1 VSYSPD
7 NALII
12 QSDRTVL
19 LDVHAPKAEAA
30 QSAIAPFAELIKS
43 PEHIHTYRLSP
54 LSIWNARAAGMP
66 VTAMVAALQ
75 DNAKYPMPESIEQE
89 LVALGDRYGLTTIK
103 ADTPKLNTPKP
114 DQDNGNLLAGLLL
127 EVENQP
133 LAALLQRHEQVGE
146 LLGDQLS
153 PTTFAI
159 DLGDRGLLKQ
169 ALLAAGYPAEDLAG
183 YLTGDELALS
193 LRSKTDAGEPFHLR
207 PYQQT
212 AADLF
217 YQSGQA
223 KGGSGVIVLPCG
235 AGKTMVGMA
244 AMAQVQQ
251 KTLILTS
258 SLTSVRQ
265 WQRELLDKTTLTKE
279 QLAEYSGKQKATGS
293 VTLATYQIL
302 TYRASQDD
310 DFLHLGLFDEQGW
323 GLIIYDEVHLL
334 PAPVFRIT
342 AQLQARRRLGLT
354 ATLIREDGREGDV
367 FTLIG
372 PKRYDVPWREL
383 EGDGFIA
390 TANCTEIRV
399 PQTEERQMEYATAGR
414 RYQFRIAAE
423 NPLKQEVV
431 QSLLKKESGHRVL
444 IIGEYL
450 DQLNAIAQQVDL
462 PLITGK
468 TSQKKRDQLYADF
481 RSGEISGLILS
492 RVGNFALDLPDADV
506 LIQVSGKYG
515 SRQEEAQRLGRI
527 LRPKRDAH
535 SAQFYTLVSL
545 RTCEEDFAQHRQLF
559 LTEQGY
565 RYQIQQWDAATS

>member
-1 VSYSPD
+1 MSYSPD

-19 LDVHAPKAEAA
+19 LDVHAPSAEDA
-30 QSAIAPFAELIKS
+30 QGAIAPFAELVKS
-43 PEHIHTYRLSP
+43 PEHIHTYRLSS

-66 VTAMVAALQ
+66 VTDMVAALQ
-75 DNAKYPMPESIEQE
+75 DHAKYPMPESVAQE
-89 LVALGDRYGLTTIK
+89 LEALGQRYGLTTLK
-103 ADTPKLNTPKP
+103 PGGVKTAANPDADLIL
-114 DQDNGNLLAGLLL
+114 DVVDA
-127 EVENQP
+127 P
-133 LAALLQRHEQVGE
+133 LAELLHRHEQVGPLMGE
-146 LLGDQLS
+146 RLS
-153 PTTFAI
+153 PTMFAI
-159 DLGDRGLLKQ
+159 ALGNRGRLKQ
-169 ALLAAGYPAEDLAG
+169 ALLTAGYPAEDLAG
-183 YLTGDELALS
+183 YLSGDDLELAL
-193 LRSKTDAGEPFHLR
+193 LTTTQTGEPFQLR
-207 PYQQT
+207 NYQKT

-244 AMAQVQQ
+244 AMAAIQQ

-265 WQRELLDKTTLTKE
+265 WQRELLDKTSLTE
-279 QLAEYSGKQKATGS
+279 EHIAEYSGQHKATGS

-310 DFLHLGLFDEQGW
+310 DFLHLGLFDEQSW

-383 EGDGFIA
+383 EGQGFIA
-390 TANCTEIRV
+390 AAECTEIRV
-399 PQTEERQMEYATAGR
+399 AQTDERQMEYATAGR

-423 NPLKQEVV
+423 NPRKLEVI
-431 QSLLKKESGHRVL
+431 QNLLKKEAGHRIL

-450 DQLNAIAQQVDL
+450 DQLKAIAQQVAF
-462 PLITGK
+462 PVITGK
-468 TSQKKRDQLYADF
+468 TKQAERDRLYAAF
-481 RSGEISGLILS
+481 RSGEIAGLIMS

-527 LRPKRDAH
+527 LRPKRDGR

-545 RTCEEDFAQHRQLF
+545 RTCEEEFAQHRQLF

-565 RYQIQQWDAATS
+565 RYHIQMWD

>member
-1 VSYSPD
+1 MSYSSD
-7 NALII
+7 NALIV

-30 QSAIAPFAELIKS
+30 QSAIAPFAELVKS

-66 VTAMVAALQ
+66 VAEMVAALEA
-75 DNAKYPMPESIEQE
+75 NAKYPMPESVAQE
-89 LVALGDRYGLTTIK
+89 LVALGDRYGLTTLK
-103 ADTPKLNTPKP
+103 ANSSLSE
-114 DQDNGNLLAGLLL
+114 LVLR
-127 EVENQP
+127 VEDQP
-133 LAALLQRHEQVGE
+133 LAELLLRHEQVGP
-146 LLGDQLS
+146 LLGERLKGTDFS
-153 PTTFAI
+153 VS
-159 DLGDRGLLKQ
+159 LGNRGLLKQ

-183 YLTGDELALS
+183 YLTGEALAVSLLS
-193 LRSKTDAGEPFHLR
+193 TAESGESFHLR
-207 PYQQT
+207 PYQKT

-217 YQSGQA
+217 YQAGKA

-244 AMAQVQQ
+244 AMAQIQQ

-265 WQRELLDKTTLTKE
+265 WQRELLDKTTLTEE
-279 QLAEYSGKQKATGS
+279 QISEYSGQQKKTGP

-310 DFLHLGLFDEQGW
+310 EFLHLGLFDQQDW

-383 EGDGFIA
+383 EGEGFIA
-390 TANCTEIRV
+390 AAVCTEIRV
-399 PQTEERQMEYATAGR
+399 PQTEERQMEYATAAR

-423 NPLKQEVV
+423 NPLKLDVIE
-431 QSLLKKESGHRVL
+431 SLLKKETGRRVL

-450 DQLNAIAQQVDL
+450 DQLKAIAQTISF

-468 TSQKKRDQLYADF
+468 TTQKKRDQLYASF
-481 RSGEISGLILS
+481 RSGDLEGLVLS

-527 LRPKRDAH
+527 LRPKADSR

-545 RTCEEDFAQHRQLF
+545 RTCEEEFAQHRQLF

-565 RYQIQQWDAATS
+565 RYHIEQWGG

>member
-1 VSYSPD
+1 MTYSPD

-19 LDVHAPKAEAA
+19 LDVHAPMAEAA
-30 QSAIAPFAELIKS
+30 QAAIAPFAELIKS
-43 PEHIHTYRLSP
+43 PEHIHTYRLSS

-66 VTAMVAALQ
+66 VADMVAALQ
-75 DNAKYPMPESIEQE
+75 DHAKYPIPESVAQE
-89 LVALGDRYGLTTIK
+89 LEALGQRYGLTTLTAGK
-103 ADTPKLNTPKP
+103 GGDLQLQVAD
-114 DQDNGNLLAGLLL
+114 
-127 EVENQP
+127 QP
-133 LAALLQRHEQVGE
+133 LAELLLRHEQVGP
-146 LLGDQLS
+146 LLGERLS
-153 PTTFAI
+153 PTRFAI
-159 DLGDRGLLKQ
+159 ALGHRGILKQ
-169 ALLAAGYPAEDLAG
+169 ALLTAGYPAEDLAG
-183 YLTGDELALS
+183 YLSGDELSLDLLS
-193 LRSKTDAGEPFHLR
+193 TARSGDPFHLR
-207 PYQQT
+207 PYQKT

-217 YQSGQA
+217 YQAGQA
-223 KGGSGVIVLPCG
+223 RGGSGVIVLPCG

-244 AMAQVQQ
+244 AMAAIQQ

-258 SLTSVRQ
+258 SLTSVHQ
-265 WQRELLDKTTLTKE
+265 WQRELLDKTTLTPD
-279 QLAEYSGKQKATGS
+279 QIAEYSGQHKATGP

-302 TYRASQDD
+302 TYRASQED
-310 DFLHLGLFDEQGW
+310 DFLHLGLFDQQSW

-383 EGDGFIA
+383 EGQGFIA
-390 TANCTEIRV
+390 AADCTEIRI
-399 PQTEERQMEYATAGR
+399 PQTEERQMDYATAGR

-423 NPLKQEVV
+423 NPLKLDVV
-431 QSLLKKESGHRVL
+431 KDLLKQKAGHRVL

-450 DQLNAIAQQVDL
+450 DQLKAMAQHIDF
-462 PLITGK
+462 PIITGK
-468 TSQKKRDQLYADF
+468 TSQKERDRLFASF
-481 RSGEISGLILS
+481 RSGEIAGLILS

-515 SRQEEAQRLGRI
+515 SRQEEAQRLGRV
-527 LRPKRDAH
+527 LRPKADGR

-545 RTCEEDFAQHRQLF
+545 RTCEEEFAQYRQLF

-565 RYQIQQWDAATS
+565 RYHIQFWKL

>member
-1 VSYSPD
+1 MSYCPD

-19 LDVHAPKAEAA
+19 LDVHAPKAAAA
-30 QSAIAPFAELIKS
+30 QAAIAPFAELIKS

-54 LSIWNARAAGMP
+54 LSIWNARAAGMA

-75 DNAKYPMPESIEQE
+75 DHAKYPMPEAVAQE
-89 LVALGDRYGLTTIK
+89 LEALGQRYGLTTLTAGTQGDLVLTV
-103 ADTPKLNTPKP
+103 ADR
-114 DQDNGNLLAGLLL
+114 
-127 EVENQP
+127 P
-133 LAALLQRHEQVGE
+133 LAALLQRHEQVGP
-146 LLGDQLS
+146 LLGATQS
-153 PTTFAI
+153 PTAFTIA
-159 DLGDRGLLKQ
+159 LGDRGRLKQ

-183 YLTGDELALS
+183 YLAGDALDMA
-193 LRSKTDAGEPFHLR
+193 LLTTTRSGQPFHLR

-217 YQSGQA
+217 YQAGQA

-244 AMAQVQQ
+244 AMAAVQQ
-251 KTLILTS
+251 KTLILTN
-258 SLTSVRQ
+258 SLTSVHQ
-265 WQRELLDKTTLTKE
+265 WQRELLDKTTLTPDH
-279 QLAEYSGKQKATGS
+279 LAEYSSQHKTTGP

-302 TYRASQDD
+302 TYRANQSE
-310 DFLHLGLFDEQGW
+310 DFLHLGLFDQEAW

-383 EGDGFIA
+383 EGQGFIA
-390 TANCTEIRV
+390 AADCTEIRI
-399 PQTEERQMEYATAGR
+399 PQTEDRQMEYATAGR

-423 NPLKQEVV
+423 NPRKLEVV
-431 QSLLKKESGHRVL
+431 TALLEKEAGHRIL

-450 DQLNAIAQQVDL
+450 NQLKAIAQRVQF

-468 TSQKKRDQLYADF
+468 TPQAERDRLYAAF
-481 RSGEISGLILS
+481 RQGKSQGWCSRGWAISPSIC
-492 RVGNFALDLPDADV
+492 RM
-506 LIQVSGKYG
+506 
-515 SRQEEAQRLGRI
+515 RM
-527 LRPKRDAH
+527 
-535 SAQFYTLVSL
+535 
-545 RTCEEDFAQHRQLF
+545 C
-559 LTEQGY
+559 
-565 RYQIQQWDAATS
+565 

>member
-1 VSYSPD
+1 MSYSPD

-19 LDVHAPKAEAA
+19 LDVHAPKAEDA
-30 QSAIAPFAELIKS
+30 QAEIAPFAELIKS

-66 VTAMVAALQ
+66 VADMVTALQ
-75 DNAKYPMPESIEQE
+75 TNAKYPMPESVAQE
-89 LVALGDRYGLTTIK
+89 IAALGDRYGLTT
-103 ADTPKLNTPKP
+103 LKP
-114 DQDNGNLLAGLLL
+114 DTKKGASSVLSALVLQ
-127 EVENQP
+127 VEDKP
-133 LAALLQRHEQVGE
+133 LAELLQRHEQVGP
-146 LLGDQLS
+146 LLGERLS

-159 DLGDRGLLKQ
+159 ALGDRGLLKQ

-183 YLTGDELALS
+183 YLTGDELILS
-193 LRSKTDAGEPFHLR
+193 LRTETVDGDSFHLR
-207 PYQQT
+207 SYQKT
-212 AADLF
+212 AAELF
-217 YQSGQA
+217 YQAGRA

-244 AMAQVQQ
+244 AMADIQQ

-258 SLTSVRQ
+258 SLTSVHQ
-265 WQRELLDKTTLTKE
+265 WQQELLDKTTLTEE
-279 QLAEYSGKQKATGS
+279 QLAEYSGQKKATGP

-310 DFLHLGLFDEQGW
+310 DFLHLGLFDQQAW

-383 EGDGFIA
+383 EGQGFIA
-390 TANCTEIRV
+390 AADCTEIRV
-399 PQTEERQMEYATAGR
+399 AQTEERQMEYATAAR

-423 NPLKQEVV
+423 NPLKLDVV
-431 QSLLKKESGHRVL
+431 QALLEKEKGHRVL

-481 RSGEISGLILS
+481 RSGEVSGLILS

-527 LRPKRDAH
+527 LRPKQDGR

-545 RTCEEDFAQHRQLF
+545 RTCEEEFAQHRKLF

-565 RYQIQQWDAATS
+565 RYHIQLWDK

>member
-1 VSYSPD
+1 MSYSPD

-30 QSAIAPFAELIKS
+30 QEAIAPFAELVKS

-66 VTAMVAALQ
+66 VSEMVTALQ
-75 DNAKYPMPESIEQE
+75 EHAKYPMPESIAQE
-89 LVALGDRYGLTTIK
+89 IAALGDRYGLTTLK
-103 ADTPKLNTPKP
+103 PGTEEDSSVLCALVLQVADKP
-114 DQDNGNLLAGLLL
+114 LAELLA
-127 EVENQP
+127 
-133 LAALLQRHEQVGE
+133 RHEQVGP
-146 LLGDQLS
+146 LLGERIS

-159 DLGDRGLLKQ
+159 ALGDRGLLKQ

-183 YLTGDELALS
+183 YLTGDDLTVA
-193 LRSKTDAGEPFHLR
+193 LRSKTGAGDPFHLR
-207 PYQQT
+207 PYQKT
-212 AADLF
+212 ATELF
-217 YQSGQA
+217 YQSGKA

-244 AMAQVQQ
+244 AMAEVQQ

-265 WQRELLDKTTLTKE
+265 WQQELLDKTTLKAE
-279 QLAEYSGKQKATGS
+279 QLAEYSGKQKATGP

-302 TYRASQDD
+302 TYRASQED
-310 DFLHLGLFDEQGW
+310 DFLHLGLFDQQAW

-383 EGDGFIA
+383 EGQGFIA
-390 TANCTEIRV
+390 AADCTEIRV
-399 PQTEERQMEYATAGR
+399 AQTEERQMEYATAAR

-423 NPLKQEVV
+423 NPLKLEVV
-431 QSLLKKESGHRVL
+431 QALLEKEKGHRVL

-450 DQLNAIAQQVDL
+450 DQLNAIAKQVDL

-468 TSQKKRDQLYADF
+468 TSQKKRDRLYADF
-481 RSGEISGLILS
+481 RSGEVSGLILS

-527 LRPKRDAH
+527 LRPKQDGH
-535 SAQFYTLVSL
+535 SAQFYTLVSS

-565 RYQIQQWDAATS
+565 RYHIQLWEA

>member
-1 VSYSPD
+1 MTYSPD

-19 LDVHAPKAEAA
+19 LDVHAPEAEAA
-30 QSAIAPFAELIKS
+30 QAAIAPFAELIKS
-43 PEHIHTYRLSP
+43 PEHIHTYRLSS

-66 VTAMVAALQ
+66 VADMVAALQ
-75 DNAKYPMPESIEQE
+75 DHAKYPMPESVAQE
-89 LVALGDRYGLTTIK
+89 LEALGQRYGLTTLTAGQG
-103 ADTPKLNTPKP
+103 ADLQLQVADEP
-114 DQDNGNLLAGLLL
+114 LAELLL
-127 EVENQP
+127 
-133 LAALLQRHEQVGE
+133 RHEQVGP
-146 LLGDQLS
+146 LLGERLS
-153 PTTFAI
+153 PTRFAI
-159 DLGDRGLLKQ
+159 SLGHRGILKQ
-169 ALLAAGYPAEDLAG
+169 ALLTAGYPAEDLAG
-183 YLTGDELALS
+183 YLAGDELYLDLLS
-193 LRSKTDAGEPFHLR
+193 TTRSGDPFHLR
-207 PYQQT
+207 PYQKT

-217 YQSGQA
+217 YQAGQA
-223 KGGSGVIVLPCG
+223 RGGSGVIVLPCG

-244 AMAQVQQ
+244 AMAAIQQ
-251 KTLILTS
+251 QTLILTS
-258 SLTSVRQ
+258 SLTSVHQ
-265 WQRELLDKTTLTKE
+265 WQRELLDKTTLTPD
-279 QLAEYSGKQKATGS
+279 QIAEYSGQHKATGP

-302 TYRASQDD
+302 TYRTSQDD
-310 DFLHLGLFDEQGW
+310 DFLHLGLFDQQSW

-383 EGDGFIA
+383 EGQGFIA
-390 TANCTEIRV
+390 AADCTEIRI
-399 PQTEERQMEYATAGR
+399 PQTEERQMDYATAGR

-423 NPLKQEVV
+423 NPLKLDVVKDLLEQEA
-431 QSLLKKESGHRVL
+431 GHRVL

-450 DQLNAIAQQVDL
+450 DQLKAMAQHIDF

-468 TSQKKRDQLYADF
+468 TSQKERDRLFASF
-481 RSGEISGLILS
+481 RRGEIAGLILS
-492 RVGNFALDLPDADV
+492 RVGNFAIDLPDADV

-515 SRQEEAQRLGRI
+515 SRQEEAQRLGRV
-527 LRPKRDAH
+527 LRPKTDGR

-545 RTCEEDFAQHRQLF
+545 RTCEEEFAQHRQLF

-565 RYQIQQWDAATS
+565 RYHIQFWQL

>member
-1 VSYSPD
+1 MSYSPD

-19 LDVHAPKAEAA
+19 LDVHAPKAADA
-30 QSAIAPFAELIKS
+30 QAAIAPFAELIKS
-43 PEHIHTYRLSP
+43 PEHIHTYRLSS

-66 VTAMVAALQ
+66 VAEMVAALQ
-75 DNAKYPMPESIEQE
+75 DHAKYPMPESVAQE
-89 LVALGDRYGLTTIK
+89 LAALGQRYGLTTIK
-103 ADTPKLNTPKP
+103 PGGVDTVAHFDADLV
-114 DQDNGNLLAGLLL
+114 L
-127 EVENQP
+127 EVDDKP
-133 LAALLQRHEQVGE
+133 LAEFLLRQDEVRP
-146 LLGDQLS
+146 LLGERLA
-153 PTTFAI
+153 PTRFAI
-159 DLGDRGLLKQ
+159 ALGDRGLLKQ
-169 ALLAAGYPAEDLAG
+169 ALLSAGYPAEDLAG
-183 YLTGDELALS
+183 YLAGDDLTVKLLTTTTS
-193 LRSKTDAGEPFHLR
+193 GQPFHLR
-207 PYQQT
+207 PYQKT

-244 AMAQVQQ
+244 AMAAIQQ

-265 WQRELLDKTTLTKE
+265 WQRELLDKTSLSE
-279 QLAEYSGKQKATGS
+279 DDIAEYSGQHKTTGP

-302 TYRASQDD
+302 TYRTSQED
-310 DFLHLGLFDEQGW
+310 DFLHLGLFDEQAW

-383 EGDGFIA
+383 EDEGFIA
-390 TANCTEIRV
+390 AAECTEIRV
-399 PQTEERQMEYATAGR
+399 AQTTDRQMEYATAGR

-423 NPLKQEVV
+423 NPRKIAVI
-431 QSLLKKESGHRVL
+431 QSLLQKEAGHRIL

-450 DQLNAIAQQVDL
+450 DQLKAIAQSIDF
-462 PLITGK
+462 PMITGK
-468 TSQKKRDQLYADF
+468 TKQEERDRLYAAF
-481 RSGEISGLILS
+481 RSGDIDGLILS

-527 LRPKRDAH
+527 LRPKSDGR

-545 RTCEEDFAQHRQLF
+545 RTCEEEFAQHRQLF

-565 RYQIQQWDAATS
+565 RYHIQIENTIG

>member
-1 VSYSPD
+1 MTYSPD

-30 QSAIAPFAELIKS
+30 QAAIAPFAELVKS

-66 VTAMVAALQ
+66 VADMVAALQ
-75 DNAKYPMPESIEQE
+75 DHAKYPMPESVAQE
-89 LVALGDRYGLTTIK
+89 LEALGQRYGLTTL
-103 ADTPKLNTPKP
+103 T
-114 DQDNGNLLAGLLL
+114 AGTGGDLLL
-127 EVENQP
+127 QVADQP
-133 LAALLQRHEQVGE
+133 LAELLQRHEQVGP
-146 LLGDQLS
+146 LLGERLS

-159 DLGDRGLLKQ
+159 ALGYRGLLKQ
-169 ALLAAGYPAEDLAG
+169 ALLTAGYPAEDLAG
-183 YLTGDELALS
+183 YLTGDALPLDLLATT
-193 LRSKTDAGEPFHLR
+193 RSGEPFHLR
-207 PYQQT
+207 PYQKM

-217 YQSGQA
+217 YQAGQA
-223 KGGSGVIVLPCG
+223 RGGSGVIVLPCG

-244 AMAQVQQ
+244 AMAVLQQ

-258 SLTSVRQ
+258 SLTSVHQ
-265 WQRELLDKTTLTKE
+265 WQRELLDKTTLTAD
-279 QLAEYSGKQKATGS
+279 QIAEYSGQQKATGP

-310 DFLHLGLFDEQGW
+310 DFLHLGLFDQQSW

-383 EGDGFIA
+383 EGQGFIA
-390 TANCTEIRV
+390 AADCTEIRI
-399 PQTEERQMEYATAGR
+399 PQTKERQMDYATAGR

-423 NPLKQEVV
+423 NPLKLDVV
-431 QSLLKKESGHRVL
+431 QAVLEQEAGHRIL

-450 DQLNAIAQQVDL
+450 DQLKAIAQRVDF

-468 TSQKKRDQLYADF
+468 TSQPERDRLYASF
-481 RSGEISGLILS
+481 RSGEISGIILS

-515 SRQEEAQRLGRI
+515 SRQEEAQRLGRV
-527 LRPKRDAH
+527 LRPKSDGR

-565 RYQIQQWDAATS
+565 RYHIQFWAV

>member
-1 VSYSPD
+1 MTYSPD

-30 QSAIAPFAELIKS
+30 QAAIAPFAELIKS
-43 PEHIHTYRLSP
+43 PEHIHTYRLSS

-66 VTAMVAALQ
+66 VAEMVAALQ
-75 DNAKYPMPESIEQE
+75 NHAKYPMPESVTQE
-89 LVALGDRYGLTTIK
+89 LEALGQRYGLTT
-103 ADTPKLNTPKP
+103 
-114 DQDNGNLLAGLLL
+114 LAAGKGGDLQLQVVDEPLAELLL
-127 EVENQP
+127 
-133 LAALLQRHEQVGE
+133 RHEQVGP
-146 LLGDQLS
+146 LLGERLS
-153 PTTFAI
+153 PTAFEIA
-159 DLGDRGLLKQ
+159 LGHRGILKQ
-169 ALLAAGYPAEDLAG
+169 ALLTAGYPAEDLAG
-183 YLTGDELALS
+183 YLTGDELPLDLLS
-193 LRSKTDAGEPFHLR
+193 IARSGDPFHLR
-207 PYQQT
+207 HYQKT

-217 YQSGQA
+217 YQAGQDR
-223 KGGSGVIVLPCG
+223 GGSGVIVLPCG

-244 AMAQVQQ
+244 AMAAIQQ

-258 SLTSVRQ
+258 SLTSVHQ
-265 WQRELLDKTTLTKE
+265 WQRELLDKTTLTPD
-279 QLAEYSGKQKATGS
+279 QIAEYSGQHKATGP

-310 DFLHLGLFDEQGW
+310 DFLHLGLFDQQSW

-383 EGDGFIA
+383 EGQGFIA
-390 TANCTEIRV
+390 AADCTEIRI
-399 PQTEERQMEYATAGR
+399 PQTEERQMDYATAGR

-423 NPLKQEVV
+423 NPLKLDVVKALLEQEA
-431 QSLLKKESGHRVL
+431 GHRVL

-450 DQLNAIAQQVDL
+450 DQLKAIAQQIDF
-462 PLITGK
+462 PIITGK
-468 TSQKKRDQLYADF
+468 TSQKERDRLFASF
-481 RSGEISGLILS
+481 RNGEITGLILS
-492 RVGNFALDLPDADV
+492 RVGNFAIDLPDADV

-515 SRQEEAQRLGRI
+515 SRQEEAQRLGRV
-527 LRPKRDAH
+527 LRPKADSR

-545 RTCEEDFAQHRQLF
+545 RTCEEEFAQHRQLF

-565 RYQIQQWDAATS
+565 RYHIQFWNH